1 MKNTV
6 DIKEVNRTQFY
17 SFYVLLIFK
26 FNIKFSPISFL
37 TKPEYQTNSISLN
50 DNLDFLQLKKNTV
63 GTVIDMNLMNAYP
76 EIIIM
81 LNSKSCQMSFSF
93 IKKSVLYPISINYT
107 ILVI

>member
-37 TKPEYQTNSISLN
+37 TKPEYQTNNISLN
-50 DNLDFLQLKKNTV
+50 DNEAQYLELIYKHNTDIEEKAQDFYNRTGKGVLKLK
-63 GTVIDMNLMNAYP
+63 DYYR
-76 EIIIM
+76 EI
-81 LNSKSCQMSFSF
+81 LHNK
-93 IKKSVLYPISINYT
+93 
-107 ILVI
+107 